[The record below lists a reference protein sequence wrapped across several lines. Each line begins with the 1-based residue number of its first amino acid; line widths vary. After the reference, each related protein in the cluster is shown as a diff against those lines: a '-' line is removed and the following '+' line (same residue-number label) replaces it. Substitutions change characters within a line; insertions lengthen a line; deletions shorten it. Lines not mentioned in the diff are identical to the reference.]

1 MSKTELTLEERFKHL
16 SEQYT
21 LLEGI
26 HNDTV
31 KQYDRLRAEYTDVLM
46 LAKRYSDHMEYC
58 LKVLEGEN
66 TRLKEERGINGET
79 SGK

>member
-1 MSKTELTLEERFKHL
+1 MSKKELTLEERFRHL

-46 LAKRYSDHMEYC
+46 LAKRYSEHMEYC
-58 LKVLEGEN
+58 LKVIEEEN
-66 TRLKEERGINGET
+66 SRLKEKGGVDVKE
-79 SGK
+79 S

>member
-1 MSKTELTLEERFKHL
+1 MKNELTLEERFKHL

-31 KQYDRLRAEYTDVLM
+31 KQYDHLKTQYEDVLM

-58 LKVLEGEN
+58 LKTLEEEN
-66 TRLKEERGINGET
+66 LRLKGEQVEQ
-79 SGK
+79 

>member
-1 MSKTELTLEERFKHL
+1 MSKKELTLEERFRHL

-46 LAKRYSDHMEYC
+46 LAKRYSEHMEYC
-58 LKVLEGEN
+58 LKVIEEEN
-66 TRLKEERGINGET
+66 SRLKKKGGVDVKE
-79 SGK
+79 S